1 MKLDIESG
9 EQFSSSF
16 SSKSRIKQA
25 KMKLWTPFMTG
36 TAFRPL
42 HCCFTDNIKQCCAIV
57 LHFVVLIIFI

>member
-25 KMKLWTPFMTG
+25 KMKLWTPFMIG
-36 TAFRPL
+36 TALRPL
-42 HCCFTDNIKQCCAIV
+42 QCQRLMPIACLKA
-57 LHFVVLIIFI
+57 LLEDL